1 MEENSVDKNIFNAY
15 NGGQVIVAND
25 NATVYVGQNINSKVS
40 INNFKKFQNNKKQEY
55 IDNWN
60 SKLFLHNDNDERAL
74 TLADAFIMPHYEYH
88 IKDRKMNFSD
98 IDTMN
103 GVIEKF
109 IKHNRSA
116 NMLIT
121 GVPGIGKTSIV
132 SWMAN
137 EYKENDNIIILRF
150 REWEKEKLKIGLLRA
165 IYNTLNCSKRDLENK
180 IVIIDGFDEIKVL
193 NDGEILIRNL
203 INDMHDFKNTKIIIT
218 SRNDYIDYHLFEHV
232 FELLPF
238 RIYQIEQ
245 FYFRI
250 TGNLLNINKN
260 YISNIYNELEDDD
273 IVEIYNELEDNDI
286 VCRASSVDVLTIPV
300 ILYMAIMS
308 DIDIIKYITK
318 SITKPE
324 LYNRIFTQKG
334 GIFDKFSYNGS
345 EYDYGNQILRDNK
358 NINIYL
364 NCLQE
369 IAFKM
374 FDKNVFSLTQKEIKK
389 PSLEFQEVE
398 ITILE
403 FPIKQLFNFAVSNI
417 EFVHKS
423 IYEYFVSEFIIQQIK
438 EKINY
443 KEYKK
448 ELAAIFGTTLKNNIL
463 TTEILDFMKYKFYE
477 ADLIENSY
485 KISETFQIML
495 ENGMTYFS
503 KMKYK
508 NIINCENN
516 IFVNMLYILQLLDLD
531 YYKYN
536 DELIGY
542 LYHNEWDQIDLRKV
556 DLRNKHLER
565 VYLKR
570 ANMEGIYL
578 REAVLDRA
586 DLSGSNLIEAELL
599 GADLNRINLK
609 GAILIGANLSYANL
623 FRAELQNADLR
634 GGYLISTDL
643 VEADL
648 RGVNLRGANLIEA
661 DLRGADIIGA
671 NFEGADLLDVILDIS
686 QVIYLKD
693 KIDLTDARVY
703 DVESRES
710 FRINCDKKDKYKHHV
725 LGLFD

>member
-1 MEENSVDKNIFNAY
+1 MNGDSAGKIEINVN
-15 NGGQVIVAND
+15 NGGM
-25 NATVYVGQNINSKVS
+25 VS
-40 INNFKKFQNNKKQEY
+40 IADGHSVINAVQNNNNVSANCRKFQNNKKQDY

-60 SKLFLHNDNDERAL
+60 SRLFLHIDNDERPL
-74 TLADAFIMPHYEYH
+74 TLADVFIMPEVRFVKQVNS
-88 IKDRKMNFSD
+88 IKFSD
-98 IDTMN
+98 NDTLDE
-103 GVIEKF
+103 IIAKF
-109 IKHNRSA
+109 IKYHRSS
-116 NMLIT
+116 NMLIM

-132 SWMAN
+132 SWIAG
-137 EYKENDNIIILRF
+137 EYIEHNDIIILRF
-150 REWEKEKLKIGLLRA
+150 REWEKEELKIGLLRA
-165 IYNTLNCSKRDLENK
+165 ICGTLNCFKRDLENK
-180 IVIIDGFDEIKVL
+180 IVIIDGFDEIKAL

-232 FELLPF
+232 FVLLPF
-238 RIYQIEQ
+238 RIYQVEQ

-250 TGNLLNINKN
+250 TGNLLNISKN
-260 YISNIYNELEDDD
+260 YISNIYDELEDDDIVQIYNELEDDD
-273 IVEIYNELEDNDI
+273 IVS
-286 VCRASSVDVLTIPV
+286 RASSVDILAIPV

-318 SITKPE
+318 DITKSE
-324 LYNRIFTQKG
+324 LYNIIFAQKG
-334 GIFDKFSYNGS
+334 GLFDKFLYNGS

-364 NCLQE
+364 NCIQE

-374 FDKNVFSLTQKEIKK
+374 FDKNVLSLTQEEIKK

-398 ITILE
+398 INILE
-403 FPIKQLFNFAVSNI
+403 FPIKQLFEYAILNI

-438 EKINY
+438 EKINL

-448 ELAAIFGTTLKNNIL
+448 ELAAIFGNMLKNNIL
-463 TTEILDFMKYKFYE
+463 TTEILDFMKYKFNDAE
-477 ADLIENSY
+477 LIENSY
-485 KISETFQIML
+485 KLSETFQMML

-503 KMKYK
+503 NIK
-508 NIINCENN
+508 NKKIINCENN
-516 IFVNMLYILQLLDLD
+516 IFVNMLYILQLLDLK

-536 DELIGY
+536 DGLIEY
-542 LYHNEWDQIDLRKV
+542 LHHNKLDQINLRKV

-565 VYLKR
+565 VYLKG
-570 ANMEGIYL
+570 ADMEGIYL

-586 DLSGSNLIEAELL
+586 DLSDSNLIEAELL
-599 GADLNRINLK
+599 GANLNRINLK

-634 GGYLISTDL
+634 GGYLISADL

-671 NFEGADLLDVILDIS
+671 NFEGVDLLDVILDIS

-703 DVESRES
+703 DVECRES

-725 LGLFD
+725 LELFD